1 MTQHTEMTRRT
12 PAANAPTPAPTPAPT
27 QAPTPASAPTPA
39 PAPARARMRDAD
51 AMAVT
56 AFVLGLVG
64 LLVMNIVLGPV
75 AVVLGSLALW
85 RRTSRPGRARLGIAL
100 GIADLV
106 VLAVLV
112 SADHTWSW
120 SLT

>member
-12 PAANAPTPAPTPAPT
+12 PAANAPTPTANQAPAPT
-27 QAPTPASAPTPA
+27 R
-39 PAPARARMRDAD
+39 APARARTRDAD
-51 AMAVT
+51 TMAVT

-100 GIADLV
+100 GVADLV
-106 VLAVLV
+106 VLATLV

>member
-12 PAANAPTPAPTPAPT
+12 PAADTPTPAPTPAS
-27 QAPTPASAPTPA
+27 APAPASAPTPA
-39 PAPARARMRDAD
+39 LARMRDAD

-100 GIADLV
+100 GVADLV
-106 VLAVLV
+106 VLATLV

>member
-1 MTQHTEMTRRT
+1 MTPRT
-12 PAANAPTPAPTPAPT
+12 AAVTAPAPA
-27 QAPTPASAPTPA
+27 PA
-39 PAPARARMRDAD
+39 PAPARRRDAD

-85 RRTSRPGRARLGIAL
+85 RRTSRPGRARLGIVL
-100 GIADLV
+100 GVADLV
-106 VLAVLV
+106 VLAALV